1 MFKKICAMITANH
14 YRYFT
19 WFILAALVV
28 LSVIVLY
35 TARPAQASGNAEYVP
50 QQTA

>member
-1 MFKKICAMITANH
+1 MVKAHH

-35 TARPAQASGNAEYVP
+35 TARSAQASGNAEYVP
-50 QQTA
+50 QQTV

>member
-1 MFKKICAMITANH
+1 MITANH